1 MFSFAYISALV
12 GTVAFGAIQVII
24 YTHPGR
30 FYGRT
35 LSEWIDKTR
44 HKADEYSAERLI
56 HIRKRLEVFA
66 HDVLK
71 HRLLGLASLIQEL
84 RQETQ
89 DGKTIHALSQE
100 RTESI
105 SAEIF
110 RLCGIKLNAEERLW
124 TRSKDCFI
132 DIYRHTSIDTA
143 VPPLDPMFSKTF
155 RELMHLR
162 SLIMGYVDR
171 EGSRAEFLERIMHL
185 KFEECIDLYPQ
196 VLALVDACRMVIE
209 PSRIV
214 SKAIDAAASQMR
226 RANLPENITIYGM
239 PKSRFLCPAAEGT
252 ITMFLTRLI
261 DNALETGEKAG
272 VSVELDT
279 DEFTG
284 TSSILFKVY
293 DQSEKMPS
301 SNEYGMGIRGIK
313 QRIHAF
319 EGGFQYRLETR
330 DSFRK
335 AAIFSF
341 PVSEYSDFTKSHLKP
356 VTIAAFGF
364 ATIFFAVGFIF
375 CLLYVLGGPPVEFAG
390 RGQNITEFRVSVGDE
405 LVIPLCKGGRNV
417 RAEIH
422 LATESCV
429 ADSCS
434 FDDVLQSLEPCA
446 QSIDDPL
453 CPGEIRWTPAFEDGL
468 RHGKNYEL
476 TIQCISDGPPSSRDE
491 QRIRV
496 LVSRKNSPPS
506 LLLTRLMNQT
516 RGEIFHVLPGQ
527 TIKTGVSDKLIL
539 QVMATDD
546 DADVIRYTLH
556 LPSGATLQSTNGTFE
571 LNPSW
576 SQFGTATFE
585 LEFSDLIAPSK
596 KIPFI
601 LEADELHPI
610 DLKSLALWSND
621 STVRHPC
628 DGSGESQICHLP
640 NPLSN
645 VLEMQLWFDPIQQSI
660 KPKVSFGMSENQDFM
675 IRPMFVQD
683 IGMTRPGDQWE
694 IYLPSTQQMTGVLEI
709 TSIEK
714 LNSPGLYSFRFSLLT
729 MSVSDN
735 FSSIALNLNVREQ
748 SGRLPPL
755 KTILLLTRHTHS
767 NTNYLFSSQHLEL
780 TEYDDERDAADAHNS
795 LWIYPS
801 KSGRSA
807 GRPVIR
813 HISCITPEF
822 EKYLDKPVITDLKNA
837 WRIDFGLKSGCIPG
851 LSQSIPGKSRIC
863 TADIGFE
870 EEGDKTDP
878 VWIMLNHRSCAPK
891 IESLSLV
898 STKEELNN
906 NIFRWNFSITDPDGD
921 LPLQNIDLSEKI
933 EYAMLYDTQS
943 SDHGN
948 TYSGTLT
955 IRTSCDNPLFLQG
968 KPGIFLSVVDR
979 NDHETRQ
986 RLTAT
991 ENCPPLVAT
1000 KSLQTRFTVSA
1011 GERLIVPL
1019 THPHD
1024 VHLTLNH
1031 YFGNIRDDSF
1041 VWDANCLYGQGPHTI
1056 SISGESKTH
1065 YGRPLAITVFVEHC
1079 QPHFDLSLNSSPI
1092 FPSTPLLLASSQENI
1107 LEIAPSLSVDD
1118 VAVLPQSQ
1126 SDSIAVTTL
1135 SDDAPWRFK
1144 LQCLADEVESNIDF
1158 NFSVPEGQP
1167 PIDAIHLKVRCA
1179 GEK

>member
-12 GTVAFGAIQVII
+12 GTVTFGAIQVII
-24 YTHPGR
+24 YSHLGR

-35 LSEWIDKTR
+35 LSEWIEKTR
-44 HKADEYSAERLI
+44 HKSDEFSAERLI

-84 RQETQ
+84 RQETD
-89 DGKTIHALSQE
+89 DGKTIHALSKE
-100 RTESI
+100 RAEST

-124 TRSKDCFI
+124 TRSKDCFL
-132 DIYRHTSIDTA
+132 DIYHHTSIDTA
-143 VPPLDPMFSKTF
+143 APPLDPMFSKTF

-171 EGSRAEFLERIMHL
+171 EGSRTEFLERIMHL
-185 KFEECIDLYPQ
+185 KFEECVELYPQ

-214 SKAIDAAASQMR
+214 SKAVDAAASQMR
-226 RANLPENITIYGM
+226 RANLHENITIYSIP
-239 PKSRFLCPAAEGT
+239 PKQFLCPAAEGT

-284 TSSILFKVY
+284 TSSLLFKVY

-301 SNEYGMGIRGIK
+301 TNEYGMGIRGIK
-313 QRIHAF
+313 QRIHSF
-319 EGGFQYRLETR
+319 EGGFQYRLENR
-330 DSFRK
+330 DIFRK

-341 PVSEYSDFTKSHLKP
+341 PVSEYSEFPISHLKP
-356 VTIAAFGF
+356 TTIATFGF

-390 RGQNITEFRVSVGDE
+390 RGQNITEFRVSVGEE

-446 QSIDDPL
+446 RSIDDPS

-496 LVSRKNSPPS
+496 LVSRKNSPPH
-506 LLLTRLMNQT
+506 LLLTRLMNHT

-556 LPSGATLQSTNGTFE
+556 QPSGAPIQSTNGTFE
-571 LNPSW
+571 LSPSW
-576 SQFGTATFE
+576 SQFGTSTFE
-585 LEFSDLIAPSK
+585 LEFSDLIAPSQ

-610 DLKSLALWSND
+610 DLKTLALWSND
-621 STVRHPC
+621 STVRYPC
-628 DGSGESQICHLP
+628 DGSDETQICHLP

-645 VLEMQLWFDPIQQSI
+645 VLEMQLWFDPIQQNI
-660 KPKVSFGMSENQDFM
+660 KPKLSFGTSENQEFV
-675 IRPMFVQD
+675 IRPLFVQD
-683 IGMTRPGDQWE
+683 VSMTRPGDQWE
-694 IYLPSTQQMTGVLEI
+694 IYLPSTQQMTGVLEV

-714 LNSPGLYSFRFSLLT
+714 LSTPGLYSFRFSLLT
-729 MSVSDN
+729 MSISDN

-755 KTILLLTRHTHS
+755 TTILLLTRHTHS
-767 NTNYLFSSQHLEL
+767 NTEFLFSSQHIEL
-780 TEYDDERDAADAHNS
+780 TEYDEAQYAPDAHNS

-801 KSGRSA
+801 KSGQSST
-807 GRPVIR
+807 RPVISR
-813 HISCITPEF
+813 VSCITPEF
-822 EKYLDKPVITDLKNA
+822 EKYLEKPDITDMKNA
-837 WRIDFGLKSGCIPG
+837 WRIDFGLKPGCIPG
-851 LSQSIPGKSRIC
+851 LSQSLPGKSRIC
-863 TADIGFE
+863 EVDIGFE
-870 EEGDKTDP
+870 DNREQTDP
-878 VWIMLNHRSCAPK
+878 VWIMLNPRSCSPQ
-891 IESLSLV
+891 IESLSLI
-898 STKEELNN
+898 STKEELNSN
-906 NIFRWNFSITDPDGD
+906 VFRWKFSIMDPDGD
-921 LPLQNIDLSEKI
+921 LPLQNIELSEKI
-933 EYAMLYDTQS
+933 EYAMFYETQS
-943 SDHGN
+943 TEQGN
-948 TYSGTLT
+948 AYSGTLS
-955 IRTSCDNPLFLQG
+955 IRTTCENPLFLPG
-968 KPGIFLSVVDR
+968 KPELFLKVVDR
-979 NDHETRQ
+979 DNHETR
-986 RLTAT
+986 RHLTAT
-991 ENCPPLVAT
+991 ENCPPLVTT
-1000 KSLQTRFTVSA
+1000 KSLQTRFTVNA
-1011 GERLIVPL
+1011 GERLVVPL
-1019 THPHD
+1019 SHAHD

-1031 YFGNIRDDSF
+1031 YFGDIRDDSF
-1041 VWDANCLYGQGPHTI
+1041 IWDANCLYGQGPHTI
-1056 SISGESKTH
+1056 SISGESKNH
-1065 YGRPLAITVFVEHC
+1065 YGKPLAITVFVDHC
-1079 QPHFDLSLNSSPI
+1079 QPHFDLNLNGSPVFPRSPI
-1092 FPSTPLLLASSQENI
+1092 LLTSGQENT
-1107 LEIAPSLSVDD
+1107 LTIAPSIAVENI
-1118 VAVLPQSQ
+1118 AVLPESQ
-1126 SDSIAVTTL
+1126 SDSIQVTAE
-1135 SDDAPWRFK
+1135 SDDAPWQFK
-1144 LQCLADEVESNIDF
+1144 LQCLADDIESSIGF
-1158 NFSVPEGQP
+1158 HFSVPEGQP
-1167 PIDAIHLKVRCA
+1167 KPDPIRLDVRCS
-1179 GEK
+1179 GDE